1 MLTKLYVK
9 AACALEAKKQRGVT
23 AIEYAIIGVA
33 VSAVVLAV
41 FSGSGDGSLKGAL
54 DSAMGTIKSNIGK
67 AGTVTSG

>member
-41 FSGSGDGSLKGAL
+41 FNGDGTGGLKSALSGAMTKIT
-54 DSAMGTIKSNIGK
+54 DNIN
-67 AGTVTSG
+67 AAS

>member
-41 FSGSGDGSLKGAL
+41 FNGASDGAGLKGAL
-54 DSAMGTIKSNIGK
+54 TGAMNKITSNIQ
-67 AGTVTSG
+67 AAS